1 MMSGPEIAER
11 AKEQL
16 AQLTGLK
23 PGTVSALSKD
33 EEGWHVAVDMIEM
46 KYIPDTRDVLATYEA
61 LLDDEG
67 NLLSYQRTRR
77 YRRDQ
82 VTEEA

>member
-1 MMSGPEIAER
+1 MMTGTEIAQR

-16 AQLTGLK
+16 AQLTGLE

-46 KYIPDTRDVLATYEA
+46 KYIPDTRDVLATYET

-67 NLLSYQRTRR
+67 NLIRYQRTRR
-77 YRRDQ
+77 YHRGQ
-82 VTEEA
+82 VTEE

>member
-1 MMSGPEIAER
+1 MTTGTEIAQR

-16 AQLTGLK
+16 AQVTGLE

-46 KYIPDTRDVLATYEA
+46 KYIPDTGDVLATYEA

-67 NLLSYQRTRR
+67 NLIRYQRTRR
-77 YRRDQ
+77 YHRGQ
-82 VTEEA
+82 VAEE

>member
-1 MMSGPEIAER
+1 MMTGPEIAQR

-16 AQLTGLK
+16 AQLTGLE

-46 KYIPDTRDVLATYEA
+46 KYIPDTGDVLATYEA

-67 NLLSYQRTRR
+67 NLIRYQRTRR
-77 YRRDQ
+77 YHRGQ
-82 VTEEA
+82 VTEEE